1 MPSNLK
7 KQKHTSIFQVM
18 MQCFLV
24 FGILFTQTSW
34 ALAAEAPVPPANS
47 NANAPKETAAPGAV
61 EKSITDYL
69 CTPDG
74 EGKGTNALIF
84 NCVNKLY
91 RFSIAFGVSVAIL
104 FIIFA
109 GYLYMSGS
117 EKGVSEAKS
126 IIENTAAGLLI
137 LFVSFLLLR
146 QINPELTRFKS
157 IQLPQIAPAGNTV
170 TPSYVPDPPVD
181 TSPTPTPPVNNEDP
195 PVTAGLP
202 GVVVYQGNPGAD
214 GRIVSAHRYGDGDW
228 RAQGTSSDIQNNLR
242 ALRTGF
248 DELKKKYSSL
258 GYLQVFRP
266 KLYGDHLRS
275 IWEAYHLVVLKQ
287 SISSVARTGNA
298 CQNRTSPMFITQAHI
313 DAYTAKPELITLLQ
327 AEYSAHFRYDTSPT
341 TCDPDHAYGRA
352 VDLKN
357 YQTSS
362 KFIEDAIT
370 AGLCHNIPGDPPHFV
385 LKSAMPSGTKCD
397 FGF

>member
-1 MPSNLK
+1 
-7 KQKHTSIFQVM
+7 M

-157 IQLPQIAPAGNTV
+157 IQLPQIAPPGNTV
-170 TPSYVPDPPVD
+170 DPNYVPDAPAGEPD
-181 TSPTPTPPVNNEDP
+181 SNSDAGNNSSADHTSTSCGAKPIDPKKRINTANCVNAGTDLHIQCDNNSKCNVQKFFGDILVRTAQAYLPNTFKVSDGYTSGHADGCHGTGACADVGALQGKWVELVNAIHSAGGKAQCEDP
-195 PVTAGLP
+195 RANTLATSVMR
-202 GVVVYQGNPGAD
+202 GASCD
-214 GRIVSAHRYGDGDW
+214 
-228 RAQGTSSDIQNNLR
+228 
-242 ALRTGF
+242 
-248 DELKKKYSSL
+248 KY
-258 GYLQVFRP
+258 
-266 KLYGDHLRS
+266 
-275 IWEAYHLVVLKQ
+275 
-287 SISSVARTGNA
+287 
-298 CQNRTSPMFITQAHI
+298 
-313 DAYTAKPELITLLQ
+313 
-327 AEYSAHFRYDTSPT
+327 
-341 TCDPDHAYGRA
+341 
-352 VDLKN
+352 LKN
-357 YQTSS
+357 GS
-362 KFIEDAIT
+362 
-370 AGLCHNIPGDPPHFV
+370 GPHIHMYV
-385 LKSAMPSGTKCD
+385 TN
-397 FGF
+397 

>member
-1 MPSNLK
+1 MFFNLK

-170 TPSYVPDPPVD
+170 TPDYVDIVEIDDASSSGGGTVAAGRGLTDAEAKALLKAAGIAWNSGVTMGGIHEAVVNELIAVKQKCNCSITISAVTNGTHASGPCSHANGYKADTGVNSSLDSYVKNFP
-181 TSPTPTPPVNNEDP
+181 
-195 PVTAGLP
+195 
-202 GVVVYQGNPGAD
+202 
-214 GRIVSAHRYGDGDW
+214 RIGDRGDGS
-228 RAQGTSSDIQNNLR
+228 AQYRDP
-242 ALRTGF
+242 ATGAVWAYEF
-248 DELKKKYSSL
+248 VKKTN
-258 GYLQVFRP
+258 R
-266 KLYGDHLRS
+266 
-275 IWEAYHLVVLKQ
+275 YHWDMK
-287 SISSVARTGNA
+287 
-298 CQNRTSPMFITQAHI
+298 
-313 DAYTAKPELITLLQ
+313 
-327 AEYSAHFRYDTSPT
+327 
-341 TCDPDHAYGRA
+341 
-352 VDLKN
+352 
-357 YQTSS
+357 
-362 KFIEDAIT
+362 
-370 AGLCHNIPGDPPHFV
+370 AGC
-385 LKSAMPSGTKCD
+385 
-397 FGF
+397 